1 MATLRTLVYKKNNY
15 GVENEY
21 KKTGDIFW
29 NNDNVY
35 NKLKHIIRKKTT
47 LKMAVIV
54 PKQSIWGEKLESAAK
69 TIKEQTNGDVR
80 LKIYYGGVQGDELKV
95 VRKMRIGQ
103 LQGAGFMARGMSKI
117 CPDSLI
123 FAIPLQLYSDD
134 EAIAIHQKMEPFFEK
149 QALERGYKIIG
160 WTNQGFTYCYS
171 QNKIEDLKN
180 LRNSKPW
187 MLENDEFSKSF
198 FKCSGISAVPA
209 QVSDV
214 TTALQSGMIRT
225 VFSPPIGMIIMQWH
239 TRVKY
244 KLDVGLF
251 FSFGA
256 AVFTEK
262 AWNKLPV
269 KYQEVV
275 SITLKK
281 IMEELNVAIKKQ
293 NGDASKVL
301 SKTVTAVQPTPE
313 GLKALRAVTS
323 KVEQDM
329 NGKSFSK
336 KSLELMKKYL
346 KEYRAAHPN
355 TNN

>member
-1 MATLRTLVYKKNNY
+1 MKI
-15 GVENEY
+15 E
-21 KKTGDIFW
+21 
-29 NNDNVY
+29 
-35 NKLKHIIRKKTT
+35 IRKIMSMGIILMLTMNLSTLYAGKTT
-47 LKMAVIV
+47 LKIAVIV
-54 PKQSIWGEKLESAAK
+54 PKQSIWGEKLEAAAK
-69 TIKEQTNGDVR
+69 TILKQTNGDVQLR
-80 LKIYYGGVQGDELKV
+80 IYYGGVQGDELKV

-123 FAIPLQLYSDD
+123 FSIPLQLYSDD
-134 EAIAIHQKMEPFFEK
+134 EAIALHKKMEPFFEK

-171 QNKIEDLKN
+171 QTKIEDLED
-180 LRNSKPW
+180 LRDSRPW

-198 FKCSGISAVPA
+198 FKCSSISAVPA

-256 AVFTEK
+256 MVFTEK
-262 AWNKLPV
+262 AWKKLPPN
-269 KYQEVV
+269 YQQVV
-275 SITLKK
+275 SKVLNKA
-281 IMEELNVAIKKQ
+281 MQELNIAIKKQ
-293 NGDASKVL
+293 NNEASKVL
-301 SKTVTAVQPTPE
+301 SKTVKSIPPTPE

-329 NGKSFSK
+329 TGISFSSE
-336 KSLELMKKYL
+336 SLELMKKYL
-346 KEYRAAHPN
+346 KEYRATHSESKE
-355 TNN
+355 

>member
-1 MATLRTLVYKKNNY
+1 MNIKKQIVFFGIAIILTTNLSTLYAKK
-15 GVENEY
+15 
-21 KKTGDIFW
+21 
-29 NNDNVY
+29 
-35 NKLKHIIRKKTT
+35 II

-54 PKQSIWGEKLESAAK
+54 PKQSIWGAKLKDAAK
-69 TIKEQTNGDVR
+69 TIKEQTNGDVKLR
-80 LKIYYGGVQGDELKV
+80 VYYGGVQGDELKV

-117 CPDSLI
+117 CPDSLV

-134 EAIAIHQKMEPFFEK
+134 EAIALHKKMEPFFEK

-180 LRNSKPW
+180 LRNSRPW

-198 FKCSGISAVPA
+198 FKCSSISAVPA

-256 AVFTEK
+256 TVFTEK
-262 AWNKLPV
+262 AWKKLPV

-275 SITLKK
+275 STTLKK
-281 IMEELNVAIKKQ
+281 AMKELNVAIKNK
-293 NGDASKVL
+293 NEEASKVL
-301 SKTVTAVQPTPE
+301 SKTVTAIPPTPE

-346 KEYRAAHPN
+346 KEYRATHSDTKN
-355 TNN
+355 

>member
-1 MATLRTLVYKKNNY
+1 MKKRRRVVYS
-15 GVENEY
+15 VS
-21 KKTGDIFW
+21 
-29 NNDNVY
+29 
-35 NKLKHIIRKKTT
+35 IIMLLLFSSSLFAATT

-54 PKQSIWGEKLESAAK
+54 PKRSVWGDQLEAAAK
-69 TIKEQTNGDVR
+69 TIKEQTDGNVKLR
-80 LKIYYGGVQGDELKV
+80 IYYGGVQGDELKV

-103 LQGAGFMARGMSKI
+103 LGQLQGAGFMARGMSKI
-117 CPDSLI
+117 CPDSLV
-123 FAIPLQLYSDD
+123 FSIPLQLYSDD
-134 EAIAIHQKMEPFFEK
+134 EAIYLHKKMAPYFEK

-171 QNKIEDLKN
+171 QNRIENLKD

-198 FKCSGISAVPA
+198 FKCSSISAVPA

-239 TRVKY
+239 TKVKY

-256 AVFTEK
+256 VVFTEK
-262 AWNKLPV
+262 AWKKLPV
-269 KYQEVV
+269 KYQKIV
-275 SITLKK
+275 SKALRKA
-281 IMEELNVAIKKQ
+281 MAELNIAIKKQ
-293 NGDASKVL
+293 NQDASKVL
-301 SKTVTAVQPTPE
+301 AKTVTAVPPTPS

-329 NGKSFSK
+329 TGRSFSK
-336 KSLELMKKYL
+336 ESLELMKKYL
-346 KEYRAAHPN
+346 KEYRASHAK
-355 TNN
+355 TNQ

>member
-1 MATLRTLVYKKNNY
+1 MEEKMKAQKGIIFLTVAIILTMSLTTL
-15 GVENEY
+15 
-21 KKTGDIFW
+21 
-29 NNDNVY
+29 
-35 NKLKHIIRKKTT
+35 HASKTT

-54 PKQSIWGEKLESAAK
+54 PKQSIWGEKLEAAS
-69 TIKEQTNGDVR
+69 KEISKQTNGDVQLR
-80 LKIYYGGVQGDELKV
+80 VYYGGVQGDELKV

-117 CPDSLI
+117 CPDSLV

-134 EAIAIHQKMEPFFEK
+134 EAIAIHKKMKPFFDK
-149 QALERGYKIIG
+149 QASALGYKIIG

-171 QNKIEDLKN
+171 KNKIADLED
-180 LRNSKPW
+180 LRNSRPW

-198 FKCSGISAVPA
+198 FKCSSISAVPA

-262 AWNKLPV
+262 AWKKLSP
-269 KYQEVV
+269 KYQQIV
-275 SITLKK
+275 SKVLKNT
-281 IMEELNVAIKKQ
+281 MSELNIAIKKQ
-293 NGDASKVL
+293 NDAASKVL
-301 SKTVTAVQPTPE
+301 AKTVTDVPPTPE
-313 GLKALRAVTS
+313 GLKALRAVTH

-329 NGKSFSK
+329 TGKSFSEE
-336 KSLELMKKYL
+336 SLKLMQKYL
-346 KEYRAAHPN
+346 KEYREQHSENKETAN
-355 TNN
+355 